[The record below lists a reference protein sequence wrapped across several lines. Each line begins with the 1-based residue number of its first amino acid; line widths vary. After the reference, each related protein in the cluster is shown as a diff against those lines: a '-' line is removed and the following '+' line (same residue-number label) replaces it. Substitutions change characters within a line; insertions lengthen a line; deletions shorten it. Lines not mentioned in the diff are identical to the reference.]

1 MSNDYLEGE
10 KSQCPE
16 CAKKGRDNSQ
26 DNLHNYGEGL
36 GSHCF
41 SCGHTRP
48 QIAGSVLLCCIT
60 SAAPTILPSSNCLIN
75 PGILMF
81 TGQPCTQ
88 VGFLQSKQR

>member
-1 MSNDYLEGE
+1 MNNIHIEGE

-41 SCGHTRP
+41 FVWLHD
-48 QIAGSVLLCCIT
+48 
-60 SAAPTILPSSNCLIN
+60 
-75 PGILMF
+75 
-81 TGQPCTQ
+81 TQ
-88 VGFLQSKQR
+88 